1 MVEILTLKV
10 QRVDELS
17 KIYIVEYEEKLIRV
31 HMVQE
36 QVGKGNP
43 GEIVCRIEKSENYCY
58 ITQDMQTLLR
68 RHYKEGD
75 EVMYRI
81 EKTTPTFYLLK
92 DNLGYQTYLDKKYQ
106 INPTITPKIKCRIKS
121 IGDKRCV
128 VELIEKISV
137 ERSQFT
143 IGFDNMKALFD
154 TKMEYA
160 ESVTNLLLSDN
171 LSGYFDSECYKW
183 IYTVCKDQFTDIDKL
198 RNIQKS
204 CLDVLEN
211 STLLKDCNVNERE
224 VLEERFSTL
233 IEQIGYYIQALEY
246 VKSEKEGEMIDELL
260 RKLQKTGYVFHPKKM
275 FYIMMCIFLIKSKGE
290 SGSGF
295 LDEMMPKVF
304 DTLRSCDINN
314 WKRPPF
320 KIVWIKLLEFFI
332 QSLDN
337 NQDRLTVDRKALANM
352 VQSLALQFNLAEND
366 DDMLIDPI
374 LNLSM
379 LYRYCAKVGV
389 IDPMKML
396 DVAYHTLI
404 GVIQEEPHMINYTDD
419 PDRMVNVIY
428 NQVKEFIPDG
438 ISSLKY
444 EGKDADILVSNNTIS
459 IVPKAYDADFCHD
472 MVPDYLELW
481 HNLQV
486 RQFTKP
492 SPIGKQNR
500 KSIQPY
506 KRIWADALNNI
517 ISTNKR
523 LEKKSEVYSRPKLG
537 EEYGIII
544 TKQTAAETPTFE
556 CLVVDPDDVVGRG
569 VIRMADMVGYATP
582 TVGLFS
588 FEKNGKPMIFSA
600 NVVEQM
606 EDGTYRFES
615 KTYLDKLCN
624 DYRYDNIDYTDK
636 MYCVVTGGNTLLPF
650 YAVSEQGF
658 SMAVR
663 YDEGNTPIQMPK
675 GTVIEVGCIE
685 GGRPGFMNAIFLR
698 IAHEKQLT
706 LAEAFNN
713 LINIFSGG
721 DVYEETV
728 ETEEEVEGPD
738 VIEKER
744 VREIMNIIDN
754 VASLENDYIKAYNYL
769 GFSRMMAHVMEDEE
783 QIKYYASKMALIEL
797 LYEFDI
803 NNSISADLINRF
815 QQNNAEFF
823 TQHSTLHQQFRKL
836 QIVSYLGH
844 DEHNRELCEIACET
858 SNPDLVQLAQ
868 LILSFNF
875 MKKTNML
882 AQASDVHEHIKEL
895 LKLQKKEN
903 PKKDYGQETFT
914 KEFKTS
920 VICPPDTMHPDPSRQ
935 THKIMEEIC
944 AFLNAEGGVLYI
956 GVDDKTHLERG
967 IEEDLKHPL
976 FEGSKDKYDTY
987 VRNKINQM
995 LVPGELAD
1003 HCISTSFDEDAH
1015 TTVYVINIKPCP
1027 QPISIDGVFYERR
1040 GTSSRHVSEEY
1051 QNAFISNRLQ
1061 MAPTINQQLVSEIV
1075 DAAKHTATDV
1085 VTDMEEQKD
1094 GRPLEFTTGLDSIKT
1109 SEIRMYRHKDD
1120 DIQSD
1125 DLSTYINIF
1134 NDNQYSV
1141 TPQKLYDCLSLGLY
1155 DEELKGMLV
1164 VVYET
1169 GEISKIHIDELV
1181 DTEEWVEKP
1190 INNKSKIVFVSPAM
1204 PDDVLSILFH
1214 SKNTDYYR
1222 FISVESLDKGTFNTC
1237 MRPFYT
1243 GQIDQIIECEILSL
1257 TLNDRIQYKNFLD
1270 ISNDKA
1276 GADSKKQDGKKAM
1289 KAIEKQL
1296 GK

>member
-1 MVEILTLKV
+1 MAEKLTLKV

-17 KIYIVEYEEKLIRV
+17 KMYIVEYEEKLIRV

-43 GEIVCRIEKSENYCY
+43 GEIVCRIEKSENNCY
-58 ITQDMQTLLR
+58 ITQDVQTLLR
-68 RHYKEGD
+68 RHYTEGD

-81 EKTTPTFYLLK
+81 EKTTPKFYLLK
-92 DNLGYQTYLDKKYQ
+92 DDLGYQTYLDKKYQ
-106 INPTITPKIKCRIKS
+106 INPIITPRIKCRIKS

-143 IGFDNMKALFD
+143 IGFDNMKALFN
-154 TKMEYA
+154 TNMEYA

-171 LSGYFDSECYKW
+171 VSGYFDSDCYKW
-183 IYTVCKDQFTDIDKL
+183 IYTVCKDQFTDIEKL
-198 RNIQKS
+198 RSIRKA

-224 VLEERFSTL
+224 VLEERFSRL

-246 VKSEKEGEMIDELL
+246 VESEKEGGMIDELL

-320 KIVWIKLLEFFI
+320 KVVWIKLLEFFI
-332 QSLDN
+332 LSLYK

-352 VQSLALQFNLAEND
+352 VQSLAEND
-366 DDMLIDPI
+366 DDMLIDSI

-404 GVIQEEPHMINYTDD
+404 GAIQEEPRMINYTDD

-428 NQVKEFIPDG
+428 NQVKEFIPNG
-438 ISSLKY
+438 VFSLKY
-444 EGKDADILVSNNTIS
+444 EGRDADILVSNNSIS
-459 IVPKAYDADFCHD
+459 IVPKAYDAECCHN

-486 RQFTKP
+486 RQFPKP

-517 ISTNKR
+517 ITTNKR
-523 LEKKSEVYSRPKLG
+523 FDKKSEECFKPEIGDV
-537 EEYGIII
+537 YGIII
-544 TKQTAAETPTFE
+544 TKQIVAETPTFE
-556 CLVVDPDDVVGRG
+556 CLVVDPDNVVGRG

-600 NVVEQM
+600 CVVEQL

-615 KTYLDKLCN
+615 KTCLDSFSN
-624 DYRYDNIDYTDK
+624 DYRCSNINYTDK
-636 MYCVVTGGNTLLPF
+636 MYCVVTGGNTLTPF

-658 SMAVR
+658 SIAVK
-663 YDEGNTPIQMPK
+663 YDDGNTPIQMPK

-698 IAHEKQLT
+698 IAPEKQLT

-713 LINIFSGG
+713 LIEIFSSG

-769 GFSRMMAHVMEDEE
+769 GFSRMIAHVIEDEE
-783 QIKYYASKMALIEL
+783 QTKYYASKMALIEL

-803 NNSISADLINRF
+803 NNCISADLINRF

-920 VICPPDTMHPDPSRQ
+920 IICPPDTMHPDPVRQ

-967 IEEDLKHPL
+967 IEDDLKHSL
-976 FEGSKDKYDTY
+976 FEGNKDKYDTY
-987 VRNKINQM
+987 VRNKINQ
-995 LVPGELAD
+995 LLSPGELAD
-1003 HCISTSFDEDAH
+1003 HYVSTSFDEEAH
-1015 TTVYVINIKPCP
+1015 TTVYVINIRPCP

-1051 QNAFISNRLQ
+1051 QNTFISNRLQ
-1061 MAPTINQQLVSEIV
+1061 MAPPINQQLVNDIV
-1075 DAAKHTATDV
+1075 NSANNTATDV
-1085 VTDMEEQKD
+1085 LEVQEEQKEC
-1094 GRPLEFTTGLDSIKT
+1094 RPFEYTTGLDSIKT
-1109 SEIRMYRHKDD
+1109 SEIRKYRHKDD
-1120 DIQSD
+1120 DIQPD
-1125 DLSTYINIF
+1125 ELTKYINIF
-1134 NDNQYSV
+1134 NDNRYSI
-1141 TPQKLYDCLSLGLY
+1141 TPQQLFDCLSLGLY
-1155 DEELKGMLV
+1155 DEELQGMLV
-1164 VVYET
+1164 VVYAT
-1169 GEISKIHIDELV
+1169 GEISKIHIDELI
-1181 DTEEWVEKP
+1181 DIEEWVDKP

-1222 FISVESLDKGTFNTC
+1222 FISVDSLDKGTFNTC

-1243 GQIDQIIECEILSL
+1243 GQIDEIIECEILSL
-1257 TLNDRIQYKNFLD
+1257 PHNDRIQFKNFLD
-1270 ISNDKA
+1270 INNDKA
-1276 GADSKKQDGKKAM
+1276 GADSKKQDGKKAI